1 MLFSPQLLNLTILLY
16 VQVPV
21 EVKQNKKDDYKDY
34 YKVVCKGEHVM
45 VSFLCII
52 IFVGFLGTPFTCM
65 TPEYK
70 QSNTLA
76 IISVP

>member
-1 MLFSPQLLNLTILLY
+1 MEPFSTVIS
-16 VQVPV
+16 VSACK
-21 EVKQNKKDDYKDY
+21 VKQNEEDDYKDY
-34 YKVVCKGEHVM
+34 YKVVCKVEHVM

-52 IFVGFLGTPFTCM
+52 IFVGFLDTTFTCM

-70 QSNTLA
+70 KSNTLA

>member
-1 MLFSPQLLNLTILLY
+1 
-16 VQVPV
+16 
-21 EVKQNKKDDYKDY
+21 
-34 YKVVCKGEHVM
+34 M
-45 VSFLCII
+45 VSFLCVI

-65 TPEYK
+65 TLEYK